1 MREEKLEYL
10 KKKYE
15 SRLNPKNDETPG
27 GMPGGVP
34 GGRRDGR
41 NGARQGMGGKPKN
54 LKKTIGRLL
63 SYISHEKGKL
73 FFVFFCVIAG
83 TAANLAGSY
92 MLRPI
97 INGLTS
103 ENGSVA
109 FLLKGVLVML
119 MIYLVGTLA
128 QYMQQKIMI
137 GISQNAIQKLRNE
150 LFRSDQYHRN
160 LQPDAVYQ
168 CMADTDHSCDDPSDA
183 AGSKENRK
191 HEPEVLP
198 CTAGCT
204 WYPERLY

>member
-41 NGARQGMGGKPKN
+41 NGVRQGMGGKPKN

-73 FFVFFCVIAG
+73 FLVFFCVIAG

-109 FLLKGVLVML
+109 FLLRVSL
-119 MIYLVGTLA
+119 
-128 QYMQQKIMI
+128 
-137 GISQNAIQKLRNE
+137 
-150 LFRSDQYHRN
+150 
-160 LQPDAVYQ
+160 
-168 CMADTDHSCDDPSDA
+168 
-183 AGSKENRK
+183 
-191 HEPEVLP
+191 
-198 CTAGCT
+198 
-204 WYPERLY
+204 

>member
-27 GMPGGVP
+27 GMPGGAP

-73 FFVFFCVIAG
+73 FLVFFCVIAG

-128 QYMQQKIMI
+128 QYCSI
-137 GISQNAIQKLRNE
+137 N
-150 LFRSDQYHRN
+150 
-160 LQPDAVYQ
+160 
-168 CMADTDHSCDDPSDA
+168 C
-183 AGSKENRK
+183 
-191 HEPEVLP
+191 
-198 CTAGCT
+198 
-204 WYPERLY
+204 

>member
-73 FFVFFCVIAG
+73 FLVFFCVIAG

-128 QYMQQKIMI
+128 QY
-137 GISQNAIQKLRNE
+137 RYFPE
-150 LFRSDQYHRN
+150 
-160 LQPDAVYQ
+160 
-168 CMADTDHSCDDPSDA
+168 CD
-183 AGSKENRK
+183 
-191 HEPEVLP
+191 PE
-198 CTAGCT
+198 TA
-204 WYPERLY
+204 